1 MTKVRYIRRVEDLR
15 ELTPPERVRLA
26 RVAEKFPFCANEYY
40 LGLLDWHEVG
50 DPLRRIIIPD
60 PAELEEWGSLDASGE
75 ARFTVMQGLEHKY
88 AQTALLI
95 VSNRC
100 GGYCRFCF
108 RKRLFMRK
116 SCDVVAN
123 TNEALAYIAGHPEIT
138 DVLLSGG
145 DPLYLSTSRLE
156 EIVRRIREID
166 HVRII
171 RIGSKMPAY
180 NPSRILGDPAL
191 FEMIHRYS
199 TAEKRIYV
207 MTQFNHPRELTGIS
221 LDALNR
227 LHHAGAILANQT
239 PILRGV
245 NDNADILAE
254 LFRNLSF
261 AGVAPYYLFQC
272 RPTLGNHHFVVPV
285 EEAYQIFERAK
296 AGCSGLAKRPRFVMS
311 HATGKIAVVGLSDGE
326 IYLKYHQA
334 ARRRDIGKFMAFPR
348 NSDAL
353 WFDDYIKPL
362 TLKPMAR

>member
-1 MTKVRYIRRVEDLR
+1 MTKARYIRRIEDLR

-26 RVAEKFPFCANEYY
+26 EVTEQFPFCANEYY
-40 LGLLDWHEVG
+40 LGLLERDEAG
-50 DPLRRIIIPD
+50 DPLRRIILPD
-60 PAELEEWGSLDASGE
+60 PAELEEWGSLDASAE

-88 AQTALLI
+88 DQTVLLI

-116 SCDVVAN
+116 SRDVVAN
-123 TNEALAYIAGHPEIT
+123 TTEALAYVADHPEIT
-138 DVLLSGG
+138 DILLSGG
-145 DPLYLSTSRLE
+145 DPLALSTVRLE
-156 EIVRRIREID
+156 EIVRRIRAID

-180 NPSRILGDPAL
+180 NPFRILGDPSLLA
-191 FEMIHRYS
+191 MIRRYS
-199 TAEKRIYV
+199 TAEKRIYL
-207 MTQFNHPRELTGIS
+207 MTQFNHPRELTGTA
-221 LDALNR
+221 LDALDR
-227 LHHAGAILANQT
+227 LHRAGAVLANQT

-245 NDNADILAE
+245 NDNAAVLAA

-285 EEAYQIFERAK
+285 EEAYRIFEHAK
-296 AGCSGLAKRPRFVMS
+296 AKCSGLAKRLRFVMS
-311 HATGKIAVVGLSDGE
+311 HATGKIAVVGLDEGE

-334 ARRRDIGKFMAFPR
+334 ARRNDIGKFMVFRR
-348 NSDAL
+348 NPDAL
-353 WFDDYIKPL
+353 WFDDYTKPVTRKL
-362 TLKPMAR
+362 IAR